1 MAAKKASLFSIPSGL
16 KNHTLT
22 KPRLI
27 LLMLALCI
35 IMIVPVLLVTVT
47 ALNSL
52 RSESIEQYQQLA
64 EKLQFEI
71 ERQFT
76 PSFIQFTQDYDLL
89 SQQVELKNQQRPI
102 PGIIG
107 FFQIDSKGEYR
118 SPLLPLNGQKRII
131 LNVSDEEL
139 ALRQDEVKKVYE
151 ILSQNQIVKQNPYT
165 QLEVLAEQEEV
176 LDLSAQQPFVQT
188 KPQKD
193 TLPTKKSKPALA
205 VKTQVEQQVRRG
217 RDNSSFKMDVL
228 PSGHFM
234 FHRAVE
240 VQGEWLIE
248 GALVAQQA
256 LFDEF
261 IVAVYNKTPLTEFT
275 ELALTYHGLV
285 LYKHG
290 TNNRLNELASYQL
303 AAPLQAIKLTLY
315 YSTLPA
321 KGSALYIQLLA
332 LFLILAVVLGLGILY
347 RMLILQT
354 ALLQRQQGFISSI
367 SHELKTPITSIKM
380 YGDSLQQG
388 WLDDAKKHKYYQ
400 HITTE
405 AERLSRLIDN
415 MLQASNI
422 SRNAFSVDLHPVQT
436 ATIQSLILAKT
447 KVLFEHSGFECHF
460 FLAEEVSDAEVLID
474 TDAFTQVVINL
485 VDNAIKYSHKTDSK
499 RVDITLSKSANSELV
514 MSIRDYGQGME
525 EQELSKIFD
534 LFYRV
539 GNELTRTSKGTGL
552 GLTLV
557 KELLELMHGKVNA
570 IKKEQGTEF
579 IVTLPLNC

>member
-1 MAAKKASLFSIPSGL
+1 MATKKASLFSIPTGL
-16 KNHTLT
+16 KSHSLT

-27 LLMLALCI
+27 LLMLTLCI
-35 IMIVPVLLVTVT
+35 IMIVPVLLVTGT
-47 ALNSL
+47 ALNDI
-52 RSESIEQYQQLA
+52 RSESIEQYEQLA

-71 ERQFT
+71 ERQLA
-76 PSFIQFTQDYDLL
+76 PSLKQFTQDYDLL
-89 SQQVELKNQQRPI
+89 SQQVERKENKNLL
-102 PGIIG
+102 PGLIG
-107 FFQIDSKGEYR
+107 FFQIDYEGEYR
-118 SPLLPLNGQKRII
+118 SPLIPLNGQKRIT

-139 ALRQDEVKKVYE
+139 ALSQNEVKKVYE
-151 ILSQNQIVKQNPYT
+151 ILSQNQIVKLNPYT
-165 QLEVLAEQEEV
+165 QIEIVAEQEEAPA
-176 LDLSAQQPFVQT
+176 LSGQQPLL
-188 KPQKD
+188 KIKAKKES
-193 TLPTKKSKPALA
+193 LPSKKSKPAQA
-205 VKTQVEQQVRRG
+205 KKTQIEQARREK
-217 RDNSSFKMDVL
+217 SKPSFKIDVL
-228 PSGHFM
+228 PTGYLM
-234 FHRAVE
+234 FHRTAE

-256 LFDEF
+256 FFDKF
-261 IVAVYNKTPLTEFT
+261 IVTTFNQTPIAEFA
-275 ELALTYHGLV
+275 ELV
-285 LYKHG
+285 LNYQGLTLYKYG
-290 TNNRLNELASYQL
+290 TNSRLNELASYQL
-303 AAPLQAIKLTLY
+303 AEPLQTIELTLY
-315 YSTLPA
+315 YDTLPT
-321 KGSALYIQLLA
+321 KTSALYIQLLA

-367 SHELKTPITSIKM
+367 SHELKTPITAIKM

-388 WLDDAKKHKYYQ
+388 WLDDTKKQKYYQ

-422 SRNAFSVDLHPVQT
+422 SRNAFSVDLQPIQ
-436 ATIQSLILAKT
+436 ASTIKSLILAKT
-447 KVLFEHSGFECHF
+447 KVLFEQSGFECHLS
-460 FLAEEVSDAEVLID
+460 LAEEASDAEVLID

-485 VDNAIKYSHKTDSK
+485 VDNAIKYSNNTDSK
-499 RVDITLSKSANSELV
+499 RVDITLSKSTNSELLV
-514 MSIRDYGQGME
+514 SIRDYGQGME

-557 KELLELMHGKVNA
+557 KELLELMQGKIYA

-579 IVTLPLNC
+579 VVTLPLSR